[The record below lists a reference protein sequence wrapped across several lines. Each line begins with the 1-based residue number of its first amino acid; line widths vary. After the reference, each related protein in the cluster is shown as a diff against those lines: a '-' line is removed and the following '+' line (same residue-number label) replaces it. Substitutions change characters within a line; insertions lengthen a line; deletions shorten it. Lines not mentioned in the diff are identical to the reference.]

1 VKATKANNNN
11 KEEQRRRQHV
21 WSSHQRKLSTETQ
34 SVYDASFTGFVFKKL
49 KKSPFKIKRTQ
60 GFREEKKKPHNKKT
74 QRQ

>member
-21 WSSHQRKLSTETQ
+21 WSSHQRKLSTETKL
-34 SVYDASFTGFVFKKL
+34 VYDAGFTGFVFKKL
-49 KKSPFKIKRTQ
+49 KKKPFKIKSTLGFAEEATQ
-60 GFREEKKKPHNKKT
+60 QKT